1 MLPVHSR
8 RQPFFSMKN
17 YDYILAGGGCAGLS
31 LVYQLLESSLKDAS
45 ILVIDPTEGEIPNKT
60 WCYWS
65 TEALPIHPQ
74 AARFSWNSFY
84 LKDAEKEITQPFGR
98 LAYYH
103 LNSHDFYA
111 HVLEKIKQFPNVHF
125 LKDEVLQVHSTSAH
139 TSVETKANGTFS
151 SPLVFDSRVAIPT
164 DTAPILNQVFIGL
177 RIKSETPLFDPKNL
191 GLMDFETSPSDGF
204 DFIYTLPF
212 SAHEAL
218 IEYTAYT
225 SESRDED
232 DLLASLSAFLEK
244 KFGPITYEIQ
254 FRETGKIPMSTRQAF
269 QSTGAGHIPIGT
281 AAGWT
286 KPSTGYTFA
295 QIQENCAK
303 LIVQLERGD
312 RQGLLFPRKSRF
324 VFYDNILLTIA
335 HRWPKQ
341 LPALFLN
348 LFSSASPDVVFRFL
362 SEKTSFIEEVKLLS
376 GLRFGIFIKGLMR
389 YGTH

>member
-1 MLPVHSR
+1 
-8 RQPFFSMKN
+8 MKN

-31 LVYQLLESSLKDAS
+31 LVYHLLESSLKDAS
-45 ILVIDPTEGEIPNKT
+45 ILIIDSTEGEIPNKT

-103 LNSHDFYA
+103 LNSHDFFP

-125 LKDEVLQVHSTSAH
+125 LKDEVLHVRSTSSA
-139 TSVETKANGTFS
+139 TLVETKGAGSFS
-151 SPLVFDSRVAIPT
+151 SPLVFDSRVALPT
-164 DTAPILNQVFIGL
+164 GTESILNQVFIGL
-177 RIKSETPLFDPKNL
+177 RIKSEIPLFDPKHL
-191 GLMDFETSPSDGF
+191 GLMDFETSPSTGF

-212 SAHEAL
+212 STQEAL
-218 IEYTAYT
+218 VEYTTYT
-225 SESRDED
+225 TETREED
-232 DLLASLSAFLEK
+232 DLMASLTAYLQQ
-244 KFGPITYEIQ
+244 KFGPIAYEIQ
-254 FRETGKIPMSTRQAF
+254 FQEIGKIPMSTRRAF

-295 QIQENCAK
+295 QIQENCSK
-303 LIVQLERGD
+303 LVAQLEQGD
-312 RQGLLFPRKSRF
+312 HQALLFPRKSRF

-348 LFSSASPDVVFRFL
+348 LFSSASPDMVFRFL
-362 SEKTSFIEEVKLLS
+362 SEKTSFKEELKLLA

>member
-1 MLPVHSR
+1 
-8 RQPFFSMKN
+8 MKN

-31 LVYQLLESSLKDAS
+31 LVYHLLESSLKDAS
-45 ILVIDPTEGEIPNKT
+45 ILIIDPTEGEIPNKT

-65 TEALPIHPQ
+65 TEALPIHPK
-74 AARFSWNSFY
+74 AAHFSWSSFY

-125 LKDEVLQVHSTSAH
+125 LKDEVLQVRSTSS
-139 TSVETKANGTFS
+139 TSLVETKDAGTFS
-151 SPLVFDSRVAIPT
+151 STLVFDSRVAAAT
-164 DTAPILNQVFIGL
+164 GTEPIMNQVFIGL
-177 RIKSETPLFDPKNL
+177 RVKSETPLFDPNHL
-191 GLMDFETSPSDGF
+191 GLMDFETSSSTGF

-212 SAHEAL
+212 STQEAL
-218 IEYTAYT
+218 VEYTTYT
-225 SESRDED
+225 TETREEV
-232 DLLASLSAFLEK
+232 DLMTSLTTYLHQ
-244 KFGPITYEIQ
+244 KFGPIAYEIQ
-254 FRETGKIPMSTRQAF
+254 FQEVGKIPMTTRQAF
-269 QSTGAGHIPIGT
+269 LSTGAGHIPIGT

-295 QIQENCAK
+295 QIQENCSK
-303 LIVQLERGD
+303 LVAQLEQGD
-312 RQGLLFPRKSRF
+312 HQALLFPRKSRF

-362 SEKTSFIEEVKLLS
+362 SEKTSFKEELKLLA
-376 GLRFGIFIKGLMR
+376 GLRYGIFIKGLMR